1 MILCL
6 DIGNTH
12 IYCGV
17 FAKDELILRFRKP
30 SQVRAS
36 SDEIGL
42 FLKAVLRENDI
53 DPQNIEAIGLC
64 SVVPDA
70 IYSARSA
77 CKKYFD
83 RTPFELN
90 ADVNS
95 GLKISYNN
103 PKDVGA
109 DRIANAIAACSMY
122 PNRNLII
129 VDFGTA
135 TTFCAVSRDREYL
148 GGVILPGLR
157 IGMEALE
164 DRTAKLPPVEIVKKQ
179 KVIGQDTMSCIQSGI
194 YFGNLGMV
202 KEVLSQMANEA
213 FSNAEPFVVATG
225 GFAYLFQE
233 SGFFNTIETDLV
245 LHGIRLAMSYSK
257 G

>member
-1 MILCL
+1 MIMCL

-12 IYCGV
+12 IYGGV
-17 FAKDELILRFRKP
+17 FKDEKLILRFRKP

-53 DPQNIEAIGLC
+53 DPDAIEAIGLC

-70 IYSARSA
+70 IYSTRSA

-83 RTPFELN
+83 RSPFELN
-90 ADVNS
+90 PETKS
-95 GLKISYNN
+95 GLKVSYHN

-109 DRIANAIAACSMY
+109 DRIANAIAACHMV
-122 PNRNLII
+122 PNRNLVI

-135 TTFCAVSRDREYL
+135 TTFCAVSAQREYL
-148 GGVILPGLR
+148 GGVIAPGLR

-164 DRTAKLPPVEIVKKQ
+164 DRTAKLPPVEIIKKEH
-179 KVIGQDTMSCIQSGI
+179 VIGQDTISSIQSGV
-194 YFGNLGMV
+194 YFSNLGMV
-202 KEVLSQMANEA
+202 KEVLERIRHEA
-213 FSNAEPFVVATG
+213 FSADAPFVIATG
-225 GFAYLFQE
+225 GFAYLFKE
-233 SGFFNTIETDLV
+233 SGLFNSIETDLV
-245 LHGIRLAMSYSK
+245 LNGIRLAMCHTK
-257 G
+257 E

>member
-12 IYCGV
+12 IYGGV
-17 FAKDELILRFRKP
+17 FDGEDLALRFRKP

-42 FLKAVLRENDI
+42 FLKSVLREN
-53 DPQNIEAIGLC
+53 NIQPENIQAIGLC

-70 IYSARSA
+70 IYSTRSA

-90 ADVNS
+90 AEVSS
-95 GLKISYNN
+95 GLKVSYNN

-109 DRIANAIAACSMY
+109 DRIANAIAASTMY
-122 PNRNLII
+122 PNRNLVL

-135 TTFCAVSRDREYL
+135 TTFCAVSKDREYL

-164 DRTAKLPPVEIVKKQ
+164 DRTAKLPPVEIVKRQ
-179 KVIGQDTMSCIQSGI
+179 KVIGQDTISCIQSGI

-202 KEVLSQMANEA
+202 KEVLSQIQNEA
-213 FSNAEPFVVATG
+213 FSDTEPFVVATG
-225 GFAYLFQE
+225 GFAYLFKE
-233 SGFFNTIETDLV
+233 SNLFDKIEADLV
-245 LHGIRLAMSYSK
+245 LHGIRLAMTHEHN
-257 G
+257 